1 VSPPGFV
8 SLLPYPVQIEGLS
21 IQIVASEQDGQALTE
36 FIVVALVLI
45 PLFLLLPMIGKYQDI
60 AHSVQLASRY
70 AAFDAMIRNDANG
83 TWKPEA
89 QLAEELRRRFFSDPD
104 APIRTNDGDGGH
116 EANRNPF
123 WRDPKGATLIADFQR
138 DVKLSF
144 GPGDSPSHD
153 DAFTAA
159 DDDWPFPT
167 HRLLALRSRGI
178 YTAKVSVAL
187 ANLPSG
193 VKSYEPFDRIDLA
206 LVRST
211 SVVIDPWAADGPIQ
225 AEQRFGDSPLLFP
238 AVALRGANSLV
249 AAAVGVIDLP
259 GGLKVPK
266 LGTLEFWRDVVP
278 ADRLR

>member
-1 VSPPGFV
+1 MKPSGFV
-8 SLLPYPVQIEGLS
+8 SLLPGPVQV
-21 IQIVASEQDGQALTE
+21 VASEQAGQALTE

-70 AAFDAMIRNDANG
+70 AAFDATIRNDVNG

-89 QLAEELRRRFFSDPD
+89 QLTEELRRRFFSDPD
-104 APIRTNDGDGGH
+104 APIRTNHGEGSH

-123 WRDPKGATLIADFQR
+123 WRDPKGAALIADFQR

-144 GPGDSPSHD
+144 GPADGPNRD

-159 DDDWPFPT
+159 DDGWAFPT
-167 HRLLALRSRGI
+167 HRLLALRARGI

-225 AEQRFGDSPLLFP
+225 AEQRFSGSPLLFP
-238 AVALRGANSLV
+238 AVALRGANAPV
-249 AAAVGVIDLP
+249 AAAVGVIDMP

-266 LGTLEFWRDVVP
+266 LGMLEFWRDVVP
-278 ADRLR
+278 TDRLR